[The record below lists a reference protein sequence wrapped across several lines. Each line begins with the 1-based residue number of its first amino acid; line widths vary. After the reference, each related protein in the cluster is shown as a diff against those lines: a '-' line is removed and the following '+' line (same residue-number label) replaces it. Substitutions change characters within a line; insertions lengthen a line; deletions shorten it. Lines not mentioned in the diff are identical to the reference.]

1 MTALE
6 AALHA
11 MELTAKDHQAR
22 GIAYPTESYRELQKF
37 RATVNEE
44 WADHCSRLP
53 PGDHP
58 DKHVKSWAWRES
70 GGNENRGSGG
80 MSITGNVVELRTEFR
95 SNPAF

>member
-37 RATVNEE
+37 RATVNESGPTT
-44 WADHCSRLP
+44 APGFP
-53 PGDHP
+53 P
-58 DKHVKSWAWRES
+58 V
-70 GGNENRGSGG
+70 
-80 MSITGNVVELRTEFR
+80 ITPISTSSLGHGANPAVTRTEAAGAC
-95 SNPAF
+95 P